1 MIRRIILRDNIS
13 ITSMYYVYILRSL
26 KDNRFY
32 TGYTENI
39 QRRFKE
45 HNAGQEKS
53 TKYRLPFVLVYFEAY
68 TDKRDALGR
77 EEFLKSGS
85 GKRYLKK
92 QLKNYLTEN
101 DGLNLI

>member
-1 MIRRIILRDNIS
+1 MH
-13 ITSMYYVYILRSL
+13 YVYILHSL
-26 KDNRFY
+26 KDNQFY
-32 TGYTENI
+32 TGYTEDI

-45 HNAGQEKS
+45 HNSGQEKS

-68 TDKRDALGR
+68 ADKRDALGR

-92 QLKNYLTEN
+92 QLKNYLAEN
-101 DGLNLI
+101 GGSDLTQ

>member
-1 MIRRIILRDNIS
+1 M
-13 ITSMYYVYILRSL
+13 SMHYVYILRSL

-32 TGYTENI
+32 TGYTEDI

-45 HNAGQEKS
+45 HNSGQEKS
-53 TKYRLPFVLVYFEAY
+53 TKHRLPFVLVYFEAY

-77 EEFLKSGS
+77 EKFLKSGS

-92 QLKNYLTEN
+92 QLKNYLAQN
-101 DGLNLI
+101 DVPDLA